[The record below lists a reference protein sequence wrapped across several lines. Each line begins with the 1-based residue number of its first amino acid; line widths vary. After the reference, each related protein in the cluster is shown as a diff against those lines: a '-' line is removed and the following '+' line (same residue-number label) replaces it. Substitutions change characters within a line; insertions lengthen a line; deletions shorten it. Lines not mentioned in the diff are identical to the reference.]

1 MEEYI
6 VIVISL
12 SLFSFFKL
20 YANSNGAKRRKNIS
34 YDRKALRTC

>member
-12 SLFSFFKL
+12 SFFFFKL

-34 YDRKALRTC
+34 YNRKALRTC